1 MTQDKDQG
9 PIRLVPLV
17 SAGEGVDDRQ
27 VNDRLL
33 ALCIE
38 RSVQGFVRVPRG
50 HVAVVYSHVIK
61 KPGRTLFGPG
71 RTVVTYKSGP
81 AIDRQIIYLGLDNAD
96 IRELRDSGEAVIDA
110 FVNDG
115 LASWNK
121 GLFPWPIKYCV
132 IQRDLPN
139 PFVAGGGMF
148 REPLT
153 EGVVYPVVQN
163 VRLKD
168 VLVTAEV
175 ADELRGYLNPEI
187 PDKWGHKVEAPSV
200 FRVYQCSQRDY
211 DSEAIQIELLKDQS
225 GVFTKAGAE
234 AVAMIIKQD
243 VRGNAVKGIAV
254 EKITNNEVGKV
265 YSDASLSKRMSL
277 LLLATDCWIHD
288 RALRDQVKTGSVNK
302 RAELEL
308 ARKDPK
314 PRPSRITQLEK
325 ELLQL
330 ELAERESIRGRLY
343 MPSGLDA
350 YLEELGFS
358 KNQAK
363 HLKRIITEN
372 KTTGRHA
379 STERSVASGSAG
391 GKARRK

>member
-17 SAGEGVDDRQ
+17 SAGEGVDDRE

-115 LASWNK
+115 LASWSK

-175 ADELRGYLNPEI
+175 ADELRGCLNPEI
-187 PDKWGHKVEAPSV
+187 PDKWGHKVEAPRV
-200 FRVYQCSQRDY
+200 FRVYQCSQGVYDLKAIQKDLLK
-211 DSEAIQIELLKDQS
+211 DSEA
-225 GVFTKAGAE
+225 FTKAGAE
-234 AVAMIIKQD
+234 AVARIIKQD
-243 VRGNAVKGIAV
+243 VRDNAETLLAV
-254 EKITNNEVGKV
+254 QKITNNEVGKD
-265 YSDASLSKRMSL
+265 YSDPSLSKRMSL

-288 RALRDQVKTGSVNK
+288 RALLDKAKTGSVNK
-302 RAELEL
+302 RTELEL

-314 PRPSRITQLEK
+314 PRPSRIRQLEK

-330 ELAERESIRGRLY
+330 ELTERESIRGRLY

-358 KNQAK
+358 KNQTK

-379 STERSVASGSAG
+379 ITERSIASGSAG
-391 GKARRK
+391 GERRRK

>member
-17 SAGEGVDDRQ
+17 SAGEGVDDRE

-38 RSVQGFVRVPRG
+38 RSVHGFARVPPG
-50 HVAVVYSHVIK
+50 HVAVVYEHVNK
-61 KPGRTLFGPG
+61 QSERALFEPE
-71 RTVVTYKSGP
+71 RTVITYKSGP
-81 AIDRQIIYLGLDNAD
+81 AIDRQVKYVGLDKAD
-96 IRELRDSGEAVIDA
+96 LREVRDSGEAVIEA
-110 FVNDG
+110 FINDG
-115 LASWNK
+115 FASWNA

-132 IQRDLPN
+132 IQRDRHN
-139 PFVAGGGMF
+139 PFVAGSRML
-148 REPLT
+148 RERLL
-153 EGVVYPVVQN
+153 EGLVYPVVQN
-163 VRLKD
+163 IRLKD
-168 VLVTAEV
+168 VLVTAEDG
-175 ADELRGYLNPEI
+175 AALRSLLQSEV

-200 FRVYQCSQRDY
+200 FRVYQCSQREY

-234 AVAMIIKQD
+234 ASAMIIKQD

-254 EKITNNEVGKV
+254 KKITNNEVGKD

-288 RALRDQVKTGSVNK
+288 RALRDQAKTGSVNK
-302 RAELEL
+302 RAELEV

-314 PRPSRITQLEK
+314 TRPSRITQLEK

-330 ELAERESIRGRLY
+330 EMAERESIRGRLY

-350 YLEELGFS
+350 YLEELGFR
-358 KNQAK
+358 KNQVK
-363 HLKRIITEN
+363 HLRRIITGE
-372 KTTGRHA
+372 KATGRHA
-379 STERSVASGSAG
+379 STERSVAPGSAG